1 MSMSSTATWSGKR
14 SSGFAILLSKI
25 PQKYVRD
32 YCNLFTDHR
41 DGSRKGH
48 NKTIIALFKNSE
60 NQIKNSFPLSLLFA
74 IKQHYV
80 WSASGSHHE
89 KLLAL
94 PCLHCQA
101 TVSTTCAVK
110 CYTEDPH
117 LCNVILCESMGQESS
132 ECALTHTSFP
142 REHQQLVLDSF
153 HFFLNFLN
161 GFMEGKTTE
170 KALIN
175 KRYLYLKMEGVG

>member
-1 MSMSSTATWSGKR
+1 MYG
-14 SSGFAILLSKI
+14 
-25 PQKYVRD
+25 
-32 YCNLFTDHR
+32 
-41 DGSRKGH
+41 
-48 NKTIIALFKNSE
+48 IIATF
-60 NQIKNSFPLSLLFA
+60 SLIIGMA
-74 IKQHYV
+74 PGRDIIKQLLLYLRTQKIRLKTAFHYHSYWPSSNIIYV
-80 WSASGSHHE
+80 WSSSGSHHE

-94 PCLHCQA
+94 PRLHCQA
-101 TVSTTCAVK
+101 TISTTCDMK

-117 LCNVILCESMGQESS
+117 LCSVILCESVGQESS

-170 KALIN
+170 KALTN